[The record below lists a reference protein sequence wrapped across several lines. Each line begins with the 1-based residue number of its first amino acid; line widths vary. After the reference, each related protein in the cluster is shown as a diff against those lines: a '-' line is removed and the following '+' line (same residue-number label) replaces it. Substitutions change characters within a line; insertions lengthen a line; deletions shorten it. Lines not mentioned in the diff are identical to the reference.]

1 MTQTLRVGR
10 HEFTSRLILGTGK
23 YATFALMDAALAES
37 GTQCVTVAVRRVPLG
52 QPGESVL
59 DHIPKTCVVLPNTA
73 GCFTAEEAVRT
84 ARLARE
90 FGLSELLKL
99 EVLYNQESLLAALG
113 IDRRQIAVERNQEIV
128 PRAEHATTPLAEGDR
143 VEIVTMVGGG

>member
-1 MTQTLRVGR
+1 MTNAMRIGT
-10 HEFTSRLILGTGK
+10 HDFTSRLILGTGK

-59 DHIPKTCVVLPNTA
+59 DHIPKSCVVLPNTA
-73 GCFTAEEAVRT
+73 GCFTADEAVRT

-99 EVLYNQESLLAALG
+99 EVLYNQESLLPEPG
-113 IDRRQIAVERNQEIV
+113 IHGLRVARSSP
-128 PRAEHATTPLAEGDR
+128 PRSHYASSICIRPKRTR
-143 VEIVTMVGGG
+143 CC